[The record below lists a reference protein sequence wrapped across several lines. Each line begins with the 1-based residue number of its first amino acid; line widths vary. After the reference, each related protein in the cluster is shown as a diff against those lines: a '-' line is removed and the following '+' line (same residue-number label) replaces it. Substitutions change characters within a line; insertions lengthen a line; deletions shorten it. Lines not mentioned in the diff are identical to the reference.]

1 MKATNEAFPARD
13 TEIPDFRLFL
23 QEELVERLKSNP
35 RYSLRAFARALKVDP
50 SLLSKILRG
59 KRRISRSLLPQLVQ
73 KLDLSPTE
81 AERYLAAAGR
91 TDTPAPS
98 YKQITLDHFHLI
110 SDWYHYAIFELV
122 TVKGFQQDFR
132 WIARALGIT
141 VPEAQAAVERLFRLG
156 LLKDADGG
164 WVQSEDNI
172 TTIGNEF
179 TATALRRMQKQILEM
194 GVLALE
200 NTPVE
205 ERDQTA
211 ITMAVDSRLLP
222 DAKKRIKKFRRELCD
237 LMQKDRDRDSVYHL
251 AVSLYPVART
261 AVAKEVVPTVEAP
274 ANVVRP
280 ENVLTH

>member
-1 MKATNEAFPARD
+1 MEANINTVQTVHP
-13 TEIPDFRLFL
+13 TEVPDFRLFL

-59 KRRISRSLLPQLVQ
+59 KRRISRQLLPQLVQ
-73 KLDLSPTE
+73 RLDLSPAE
-81 AERYLAAAGR
+81 AERYLA
-91 TDTPAPS
+91 TDGHTQSATAS

-122 TVKGFQQDFR
+122 SVKGFCRDFR

-156 LLKDADGG
+156 LLKEDAEGG
-164 WVQSEDNI
+164 WQQSESNI
-172 TTIGNEF
+172 TTIGSEY

-194 GVLALE
+194 GIVALE

-211 ITMAVDSRLLP
+211 MTMAIDSSLLP
-222 DAKKRIKKFRRELCD
+222 EARKRIKRFRRELCD
-237 LMQKDRDRDSVYHL
+237 LLQKDRPRDGVYHL
-251 AVSLYPVART
+251 AITLYPVARPASEGT
-261 AVAKEVVPTVEAP
+261 EGAPPDTV
-274 ANVVRP
+274 
-280 ENVLTH
+280 TH